1 MQLDKIRIT
10 DIKPAKYN
18 PRQIDIDNYSKLI
31 DSLNTYG
38 LIDPIIINLK
48 NNNTIIGGHQRFNI
62 IMGKNDS
69 AKELNILRLGDIG
82 WVFDEEELRV
92 TDENME
98 KLMNITLNQN
108 NLMGEWNNAKLE
120 SLFTEF
126 ELEDIDLNMTG
137 FDSWEIDEIIL
148 NNTHDAPTHDNVR
161 NENTY
166 KDREELNNPVFDI
179 FGDEPEPPAKPEP
192 KREEK
197 KPEIP
202 TEEPSFDETIADD
215 IETIKC
221 PNCGYE
227 IPK

>member
-126 ELEDIDLNMTG
+126 ELED
-137 FDSWEIDEIIL
+137 
-148 NNTHDAPTHDNVR
+148 APTHDNVR